1 MPRVQFSDVVPPEK
15 RSIRNIPIPNSAR
28 RTKAPTEEDS
38 FSNPVPIQRNNGA
51 KIVEPKTFGEPIVV
65 EDTAPQKSAFK
76 SGFPSSS
83 SPATNFSKNRTE
95 NYYHE
100 DSFPQNKKSKK
111 WLFGGLTVLAI
122 VVFVFVMMTIF
133 SSAKVSVTA
142 KSQPINI
149 SMKIEAGPEMSGV
162 SRVPYEIIKI
172 TKTKSVSVEATEE
185 EMLER
190 KASGKITIYN
200 NFSND
205 PQRLITRTR
214 FESPEG
220 LIYRIPE
227 SVVVPGKTAS
237 GPGTI
242 EVEVFADEPGEK
254 YNINKADF
262 TIPGFKNDSARYKT
276 FYAKSSVG
284 MAGGFVGRVKKI
296 DNTTRE
302 TTLKTI
308 DTELQAEIQK
318 ELSLQTPANLVM
330 LQNAIFFE
338 SKELSQKDSGDTAT
352 LTKEA
357 TGYALMLNKDRLSKV
372 ITEKYLSTS
381 SPWQDIE
388 SMIEDFSSVK
398 TAGLNSTPNGEAM
411 SLGLQGEAIA
421 KAKVDI
427 NLLSESLAGAKRSSI
442 SSIVDQFV
450 GIESVKASIR
460 PAWKRSFP
468 DRADKIYVDI
478 E

>member
-38 FSNPVPIQRNNGA
+38 SFNPVPIERKTESRANG
-51 KIVEPKTFGEPIVV
+51 PIIV

-83 SPATNFSKNRTE
+83 TPATNFSKNRTE

-100 DSFPQNKKSKK
+100 DSFPQNKKGKK
-111 WLFGGLTVLAI
+111 WLFGGLTIFAI

-162 SRVPYEIIKI
+162 SRVPYEIIKVS
-172 TKTKSVSVEATEE
+172 KTKSVSVEATEE

-205 PQRLITRTR
+205 PQRLIIRTR

-254 YNINKADF
+254 YNIGKADF

-296 DNTTRE
+296 DKATRE
-302 TTLKTI
+302 NTLKTI
-308 DTELQAEIQK
+308 DAELQAEIQK

-330 LQNAIFFE
+330 LQNSIFFE
-338 SKELSQKDSGDTAT
+338 SKELPQKDSGDTAT

-357 TGYALMLNKDRLSKV
+357 TGYALMLNKDKLSKV

-381 SPWQDIE
+381 SPTSSAWQNIE
-388 SMIEDFSSVK
+388 STIEDFSSVK

-411 SLGLQGEAIA
+411 SLELQGDAIA